1 MTIVRSFLFGA
12 GLVLLPLSMHAQQIV
27 EAEYYFDN
35 DPGPGNGLVIPVTA
49 ASSIDLELT
58 IDLSVLALGIHTL
71 YVRVKDDSGRWS
83 GYLARP
89 VFVAPAIPADTAPQ
103 ITEAEYYFDND
114 PGPGNGLSIP
124 VTADDSIDFELII
137 DLTELAIGFHTL
149 YARVKDDA
157 NHWSGYLSRP
167 VYVAPRIPGDPDRL
181 IVGTEYFWDE
191 DPGHGQG
198 FPLTAMGDEA
208 IITSGIFG
216 LSAGIHIFYVRTQ
229 DNDGQW
235 SSTLA
240 RPVYLTPYSGA
251 EPSKI
256 VAIHQAIV
264 SDGNRTELPSYSDFT
279 SAGNVDLIYRIN
291 LAGETLGSSFTTHIW
306 VEDSGG
312 NLSSEAV
319 AIVTF
324 FDDPPTAIDD
334 EVLAYSG
341 YPVVVQPLAN
351 DLTEDGDSLS
361 ILYVRYAGSGGV
373 EVTSPTS
380 LLYNS
385 LADFE
390 GLDTLEYVIADE
402 SGQRDSALVI
412 MTVKLPIAPQF
423 LDLGS
428 LLLIEDEP
436 YQAPIDSFFSFVEDT
451 DTPDS
456 LLIWEALS
464 GRNVDATVIADTLYI
479 MPNENWF
486 GRDTVRLIASDGI
499 LADTAEIEL
508 VISPVN
514 DVPESFAL
522 LSPGNNTVVDLDS
535 ALATFIWRSSHD
547 IDGDSLTYSLRISH
561 DLWDTLIATV
571 DTHVTVDMSPP
582 FMPDTSYL
590 WIVEVTDGV
599 ANRLADSA
607 FTFRMPV
614 PLAIDEGGQLPL
626 QFVLHQNYPNP
637 FNPKTQIEF
646 DLPHQAKVSLKIY
659 DIMGREVRAVVDDV
673 LSLGYYKVIW
683 EGRDQRGKQVPSG
696 VYIARLV
703 TTNYTKSIKMVLLK

>member
-35 DPGPGNGLVIPVTA
+35 DPGPGNGLAIPIVA
-49 ASSIDLELT
+49 GGSIDLELT

-114 PGPGNGLSIP
+114 PRPGNGLSIP
-124 VTADDSIDFELII
+124 VTAGDSIDFELII
-137 DLTELAIGFHTL
+137 DLTELAVGFHVL

-167 VYVAPRIPGDPDRL
+167 VYVAPRIPGDPARQ

-191 DPGHGQG
+191 DPGSGQG
-198 FPLTAMGDEA
+198 FPLTTMGDEA
-208 IITSGIFG
+208 IIIAGFSG
-216 LSAGIHIFYVRTQ
+216 LSAGIHIFYARTK

-235 SSTLA
+235 SNTLA

-251 EPSKI
+251 EPSDI
-256 VAIHQAIV
+256 VAVHQAIV

-319 AIVTF
+319 SVVTYS
-324 FDDPPTAIDD
+324 DNPPTAIDD
-334 EVLAYSG
+334 EVIAYSG
-341 YPVVVQPLAN
+341 YPAVIQPLAN
-351 DLTEDGDSLS
+351 DLSEDGDSLS
-361 ILYVRYAGSGGV
+361 ILYVRYAGSGEV

-412 MTVKLPIAPQF
+412 MTVRQPIAPQF

-428 LLLIEDEP
+428 RLLVEDEP
-436 YQAPIDSFFSFVEDT
+436 YQTPIDSFFSFVEDA

-456 LLIWEALS
+456 LLIWEVLS
-464 GRNVDATVIADTLYI
+464 GRNVDAMVIADTLHI

-508 VISPVN
+508 IISPVN

-522 LSPGNNTVVDLDS
+522 LSPGNDTVVDLDS

-582 FMPDTSYL
+582 FMPDTSYY

-614 PLAIDEGGQLPL
+614 LLAIDEVGQLPL
-626 QFVLHQNYPNP
+626 QFVLHQNFPNP
-637 FNPKTQIEF
+637 FNPTSTIRF
-646 DLPHQAKVSLKIY
+646 DLPEATNLELVIY
-659 DIMGREVRAVVDDV
+659 DLRGRTIARLSKGFIPAGYHQVV
-673 LSLGYYKVIW
+673 W
-683 EGRDQRGKQVPSG
+683 NGRDQVGRAVPSG
-696 VYIARLV
+696 IYIARLV
-703 TTNYTKSIKMVLLK
+703 TPGYTKSIKMVLLK